1 MVLTADELG
10 NDTVLT
16 VEEPQAFSVYANLA
30 PSSTKPVV
38 MSLPCVQ
45 GMGMITAIYD
55 DATPMIMSSVFFRSF
70 KYIEEVSRGTY
81 KWHTTLNDNS
91 EWLVYVTPVA
101 SLGVPPF
108 KLLNSSAI
116 AGPTKFK
123 GYIQVAKNPGGDTG
137 EKTFDAAA
145 GAYATNATITGTTNE
160 GTGSYTLRWGKGGA
174 QDKTLLMYALPHHV
188 ESFDQETKG
197 ALTNIQLV
205 TTTKGNARAVL
216 ADRMTMLE
224 NDLPDTIGFAPWAKN
239 VNGGTGGSENVA
251 LGASA
256 LALVNNAA
264 HAELSQN
271 FNEQTNL
278 NSMYYSGKGLAK
290 FASMLYTVSNIAGNR
305 NLAASGLVKLKDS
318 FNVFVNNTQQE
329 PLVYDRVWKGVVS
342 YATYRAPRFDPG
354 LDFGNTLYN
363 DHHFHYGYFVYTAA
377 VIGFLDPKWLDQ
389 GSNKKWVNTL
399 VRDYA
404 NPVDDEFFPFQRSF
418 DWFHGHSWAKGLWE
432 SGDGKDQESTSEDT
446 FATYALKM
454 WGKIIRDPNMEARAN
469 LQLAVQA
476 RSLNNYFLMTSDN
489 KNQPEKFVPNKVT
502 GILFENKID
511 HTTYFGGNTEFV
523 EGIHMI
529 PLNPSSAYTRSKQF
543 VQEEWD
549 AYFSDGRV
557 DKVQGG
563 WKAIL
568 YANYALIN
576 PQKAYEFFADPEFDT
591 PLDGGASRT
600 WYLAYTASLMGAQT
614 GMAESDALLDYD
626 TAVNKT
632 EVAGVKA
639 EDWNDVY
646 DVYDGGAQAK
656 GPEDNVGYTTGAD
669 KTAAGG
675 LQAEDETPVDDG
687 GAQEEEEQQQQEEE
701 EEEPQQQE
709 EEQQSNTA
717 SLQKGGGKWPVG
729 FVWPTKSGA
738 TKTTP
743 VPAKQDASPTP
754 YKAPSEPQFST
765 PSPAASDDTTTT
777 GASSKPDVNH
787 MPWEHNDPQSES
799 ASPGDQEAYTP
810 PWEEEQAPAEQDIA
824 TQLRDWYNEAQDDDG
839 SWADDADSNYP
850 DMRWAMQDSDDV
862 EGRDSDDESEYDWE
876 CDEDEGVYEGVENG
890 SWNE

>member
-1 MVLTADELG
+1 
-10 NDTVLT
+10 
-16 VEEPQAFSVYANLA
+16 
-30 PSSTKPVV
+30 
-38 MSLPCVQ
+38 
-45 GMGMITAIYD
+45 
-55 DATPMIMSSVFFRSF
+55 
-70 KYIEEVSRGTY
+70 
-81 KWHTTLNDNS
+81 
-91 EWLVYVTPVA
+91 
-101 SLGVPPF
+101 
-108 KLLNSSAI
+108 
-116 AGPTKFK
+116 
-123 GYIQVAKNPGGDTG
+123 
-137 EKTFDAAA
+137 
-145 GAYATNATITGTTNE
+145 
-160 GTGSYTLRWGKGGA
+160 
-174 QDKTLLMYALPHHV
+174 
-188 ESFDQETKG
+188 
-197 ALTNIQLV
+197 
-205 TTTKGNARAVL
+205 
-216 ADRMTMLE
+216 
-224 NDLPDTIGFAPWAKN
+224 
-239 VNGGTGGSENVA
+239 
-251 LGASA
+251 
-256 LALVNNAA
+256 
-264 HAELSQN
+264 
-271 FNEQTNL
+271 
-278 NSMYYSGKGLAK
+278 MYYSGKGLAK

-329 PLVYDRVWKGVVS
+329 PLVYDKVWKGVVS

-489 KNQPEKFVPNKVT
+489 KNQPEKFVSNKVT

-568 YANYALIN
+568 YANYALVN

-614 GMAESDALLDYD
+614 GMAESDTLLDYD

-632 EVAGVKA
+632 AVAGLKA

-646 DVYDGGAQAK
+646 DGGAQEEE
-656 GPEDNVGYTTGAD
+656 PEDDVGYTTGAD
-669 KTAAGG
+669 KTEAGG
-675 LQAEDETPVDDG
+675 LEAENETATNDG
-687 GAQEEEEQQQQEEE
+687 GAQEEELEQQQQQEES
-701 EEEPQQQE
+701 QQAE
-709 EEQQSNTA
+709 EEQQNNAA
-717 SLQKGGGKWPVG
+717 SVQKGDGKWPVG

-743 VPAKQDASPTP
+743 VPANQDATP
-754 YKAPSEPQFST
+754 RPHKAPSEPQFST

-787 MPWEHNDPQSES
+787 MPWEHNGPQSES
-799 ASPGDQEAYTP
+799 ALPAEQEAYTP
-810 PWEEEQAPAEQDIA
+810 PWEEEEAPAEETWTPTWEEEQTPAEEAYTPPWENSQTPAEQDIA
-824 TQLRDWYNEAQDDDG
+824 TQLKDWYNEAQDEDV
-839 SWADDADSNYP
+839 SWTDDADSNYP
-850 DMRWAMQDSDDV
+850 DMRWAMQDKDV
-862 EGRDSDDESEYDWE
+862 EGKDSNDEGEYDWE
-876 CDEDEGVYEGVENG
+876 CDEDEGVYEGVEDG
-890 SWNE
+890 SWSE